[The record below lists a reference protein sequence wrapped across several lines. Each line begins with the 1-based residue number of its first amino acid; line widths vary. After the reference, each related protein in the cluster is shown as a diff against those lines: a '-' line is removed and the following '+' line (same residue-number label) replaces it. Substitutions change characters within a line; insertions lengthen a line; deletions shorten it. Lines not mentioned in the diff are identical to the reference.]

1 VARLENQKSGLWR
14 LISIFQ
20 LPEAILVGGFA
31 GVILIGA
38 LLLLLPWAQRTPVGF
53 LDALFTSTSAVC
65 VTGLIVV
72 DTPTAYTHFGQMVI
86 MALIQAGGLGIMT
99 FAAIA
104 YQFLGKRLSL
114 KSQALLHGSFFQQDI
129 GVNFRRIF
137 KQILWLT
144 AVTELVGTIL
154 LFLALWP
161 RSHQEEALFS
171 SIFHAISAFCNAGF
185 SVYTENC
192 MRPGLN
198 WLFNGTIMGLIVLGG
213 LGHMVVHE
221 LWQKARSFR
230 GKREEASGTPR
241 LSAHSRVVLWVSAA
255 LIIGGAC
262 GLLILGLT
270 AGETTWGAKIG
281 AALFQS
287 VTARTAGFNTVDIGR
302 LPQASLLL
310 LIILMFIGGSPASCA
325 GGIKTTAFAISL
337 AELRARMRGDTEV
350 NLLNRRIPK
359 ETLSRVSILIRL
371 AALWNILGFFLLLVT
386 EAKQPGMGM
395 HNIIFEQI
403 SAFGTVGLSTGITD
417 KLSAV
422 GRMWII
428 ATMFVG
434 RLGPLTLAIW
444 FFPAKQVHVLRPEGR
459 IMIG

>member
-1 VARLENQKSGLWR
+1 M
-14 LISIFQ
+14 Q
-20 LPEAILVGGFA
+20 LPESILVGSFA
-31 GVILIGA
+31 GVILLGA
-38 LLLLLPWAQRTPVGF
+38 LLLLLPWAQRRPVGF

-72 DTPTAYTHFGQMVI
+72 DTATAYTHFGQLI
-86 MALIQAGGLGIMT
+86 ILGLIQAGGLGIMT

-104 YQFLGKRLSL
+104 FQFLGKRLSL

-129 GVNFRRIF
+129 GINFRLIF

-144 AVTELVGTIL
+144 AVTELVGAL
-154 LFLALWP
+154 FLFLALWP
-161 RSHQEEALFS
+161 RSHKAEALFS
-171 SIFHAISAFCNAGF
+171 SAFHAVSAFCNAGF

-198 WLFNGTIMGLIVLGG
+198 LLFNGAIMILIVLGG

-221 LWQKARSFR
+221 LWQKGKSFPR
-230 GKREEASGTPR
+230 NREGAAGPQR
-241 LSAHSRVVLWVSAA
+241 LSAHSRVVLLVTVA
-255 LIIGGAC
+255 LIVGGAL
-262 GLLILGLT
+262 GLLFLGLT
-270 AGETTWGAKIG
+270 PGETTWSAKIQ

-287 VTARTAGFNTVDIGR
+287 ISARTAGFNTVDIGR

-337 AELRARMRGDTEV
+337 AELRARMRGETEV
-350 NLLNRRIPK
+350 NLLGRRIPK

-371 AALWNILGFFLLLVT
+371 AAVWNIFGVFLLLVT
-386 EAKQPGMGM
+386 EAKQPGLGM
-395 HNIIFEQI
+395 HHLIFEQI

-417 KLSAV
+417 KLSSV
-422 GRMWII
+422 GRIWII

-444 FFPAKQVHVLRPEGR
+444 FFPAKPAHVLCPEGR